1 MEEDISIINSNTR
14 SEKIKK
20 FIIKNKNKLIILL
33 TTILFVVFG
42 YFAFKEFENNKK
54 FKIAEKFN
62 QSTTIYFSG
71 DKTQSKNELIEIIKS
86 KDSTYS
92 PLALYFIIDNN
103 IEATN
108 EEINRYFDI
117 IINDIN
123 LDIEIKNLNIYKK
136 GLFNS
141 SFISENELLLILKPI
156 INSDSFWKPHAL
168 ILLGEFFID
177 KNQNQKAR
185 EFFSQVI
192 SIDTANEKLKTEA
205 KKRLVNIGE

>member
-1 MEEDISIINSNTR
+1 MDEEISIINNETAK
-14 SEKIKK
+14 EKTIK
-20 FIIKNKNKLIILL
+20 FLRNNKKKLIVLLIIL
-33 TTILFVVFG
+33 ILIPFSFFS
-42 YFAFKEFENNKK
+42 YQIYLDKNKEKISSRYNLAVTKFEKGNNLEIKK
-54 FKIAEKFN
+54 IM
-62 QSTTIYFSG
+62 
-71 DKTQSKNELIEIIKS
+71 IEIINS
-86 KDSTYS
+86 KDETYS

-168 ILLGEFFID
+168 ILLGEFFLD
-177 KNQNQKAR
+177 KNQNQKAK

-192 SIDTANEKLKTEA
+192 SIEMANEKLKTEA
-205 KKRLVNIGE
+205 KKRLIYIGG

>member
-1 MEEDISIINSNTR
+1 MDEEISIINNETAK
-14 SEKIKK
+14 EKTIK
-20 FIIKNKNKLIILL
+20 FFKNNKKKLIVLLIIL
-33 TTILFVVFG
+33 ILIPFSFFSYQIYLDKNKGKISSRYNLAVT
-42 YFAFKEFENNKK
+42 KFEKGNNLEIKK
-54 FKIAEKFN
+54 IM
-62 QSTTIYFSG
+62 
-71 DKTQSKNELIEIIKS
+71 IEIINS
-86 KDSTYS
+86 KDKTYS

>member
-1 MEEDISIINSNTR
+1 MIEIINS
-14 SEKIKK
+14 K
-20 FIIKNKNKLIILL
+20 
-33 TTILFVVFG
+33 
-42 YFAFKEFENNKK
+42 
-54 FKIAEKFN
+54 
-62 QSTTIYFSG
+62 
-71 DKTQSKNELIEIIKS
+71 DK
-86 KDSTYS
+86 TYS

-108 EEINRYFDI
+108 EEINRYFDV

>member
-1 MEEDISIINSNTR
+1 MDEEISIINNETAK
-14 SEKIKK
+14 EKTIK
-20 FIIKNKNKLIILL
+20 FFKNNKKKLIVLLIIL
-33 TTILFVVFG
+33 ILIPFSFFS
-42 YFAFKEFENNKK
+42 YQIYLDKNKEKISSRYNLAVTKFEKGNNLEIKK
-54 FKIAEKFN
+54 VM
-62 QSTTIYFSG
+62 
-71 DKTQSKNELIEIIKS
+71 IEIINS
-86 KDSTYS
+86 KDKTYS

-205 KKRLVNIGE
+205 KKRLINIGE

>member
-1 MEEDISIINSNTR
+1 MDEEISIINNETAK
-14 SEKIKK
+14 EKTIK
-20 FIIKNKNKLIILL
+20 FFKNNKKKLIFLLIIL
-33 TTILFVVFG
+33 ILIPFSFFS
-42 YFAFKEFENNKK
+42 YQIYLDKNKEKISSRYNLAVTKFEKGNNLEIKK
-54 FKIAEKFN
+54 IM
-62 QSTTIYFSG
+62 
-71 DKTQSKNELIEIIKS
+71 IEIINS
-86 KDSTYS
+86 KDETYS

-168 ILLGEFFID
+168 ILLGEFFLD
-177 KNQNQKAR
+177 KNQNQKAK

-192 SIDTANEKLKTEA
+192 SIEMANEKLKTEA
-205 KKRLVNIGE
+205 KKRLIYIGG

>member
-1 MEEDISIINSNTR
+1 MDEEISIINNETAK
-14 SEKIKK
+14 EKTIK
-20 FIIKNKNKLIILL
+20 FFKNNKKKLIVLLIIL
-33 TTILFVVFG
+33 ILIPFSFFS
-42 YFAFKEFENNKK
+42 YQIYLDKNKEKISSRYNLAVTKFEKGNNLEIKK
-54 FKIAEKFN
+54 IM
-62 QSTTIYFSG
+62 
-71 DKTQSKNELIEIIKS
+71 IEIINS
-86 KDSTYS
+86 KDETYS

-168 ILLGEFFID
+168 ILLGEFFLD
-177 KNQNQKAR
+177 KNQNQKAK

-192 SIDTANEKLKTEA
+192 SIEMANEKLKTEA
-205 KKRLVNIGE
+205 KKRLIYIGE

>member
-1 MEEDISIINSNTR
+1 MDEEISIINNETAK
-14 SEKIKK
+14 EKTIK
-20 FIIKNKNKLIILL
+20 FFKNNKKKLIVLLIIL
-33 TTILFVVFG
+33 ILIPFSFFS
-42 YFAFKEFENNKK
+42 YQIYLDKNKEKISSRYNLAVTKFEKGNNLEIKK
-54 FKIAEKFN
+54 IM
-62 QSTTIYFSG
+62 
-71 DKTQSKNELIEIIKS
+71 IEIINS
-86 KDSTYS
+86 KDKTYS

-108 EEINRYFDI
+108 EEINRYFDV

>member
-1 MEEDISIINSNTR
+1 MDEEISIINNETAK
-14 SEKIKK
+14 EKTIK
-20 FIIKNKNKLIILL
+20 FFRNNKKKLIVLLIIL
-33 TTILFVVFG
+33 ILIPFSFFS
-42 YFAFKEFENNKK
+42 YQIYLDKNKEKISSRYNLAVTKFEKGNNLEIKK
-54 FKIAEKFN
+54 IM
-62 QSTTIYFSG
+62 
-71 DKTQSKNELIEIIKS
+71 IEIINS
-86 KDSTYS
+86 KDETYS

-168 ILLGEFFID
+168 ILLGEFFLD
-177 KNQNQKAR
+177 KNQNQKAK

-192 SIDTANEKLKTEA
+192 SIEMANEKLKTEA
-205 KKRLVNIGE
+205 KKRLIYIGG

>member
-1 MEEDISIINSNTR
+1 MDEEISIINNETAK
-14 SEKIKK
+14 EKTIK
-20 FIIKNKNKLIILL
+20 FFKNNKKKLIVLLIIL
-33 TTILFVVFG
+33 ILIPFSFFS
-42 YFAFKEFENNKK
+42 YQIYLDKNKEKISSRYNLAVTKFEKGNNLEIKK
-54 FKIAEKFN
+54 VM
-62 QSTTIYFSG
+62 
-71 DKTQSKNELIEIIKS
+71 IEIINS
-86 KDSTYS
+86 KDKTYS

>member
-1 MEEDISIINSNTR
+1 MDEEISIINNETAK
-14 SEKIKK
+14 EKTIK
-20 FIIKNKNKLIILL
+20 FFKNNKKKLIVLLIIL
-33 TTILFVVFG
+33 ILIPFSFFS
-42 YFAFKEFENNKK
+42 YQIYLDKNKEKISSRYNLAVTKFEKGNNLEIKK
-54 FKIAEKFN
+54 IM
-62 QSTTIYFSG
+62 
-71 DKTQSKNELIEIIKS
+71 IEIINS
-86 KDSTYS
+86 KDETYS

>member
-1 MEEDISIINSNTR
+1 MDEEISIINNETAK
-14 SEKIKK
+14 EKTIK
-20 FIIKNKNKLIILL
+20 FFKNNKKKLIVFLIIL
-33 TTILFVVFG
+33 ILIPFSFFS
-42 YFAFKEFENNKK
+42 YQIYLDKNKEKISSRYNLAVTKFEKGNNLEIKK
-54 FKIAEKFN
+54 VM
-62 QSTTIYFSG
+62 
-71 DKTQSKNELIEIIKS
+71 IEIINS
-86 KDSTYS
+86 KDKTYS

-168 ILLGEFFID
+168 ILLGEFFLD
-177 KNQNQKAR
+177 KNQNQKAK

-192 SIDTANEKLKTEA
+192 SIEMANEKLKTEA
-205 KKRLVNIGE
+205 KKRLIYIGG

>member
-1 MEEDISIINSNTR
+1 MDEEISIINNETAK
-14 SEKIKK
+14 EKTIK
-20 FIIKNKNKLIILL
+20 FFKNNKKKLIVLLIIL
-33 TTILFVVFG
+33 ILIPFSFFS
-42 YFAFKEFENNKK
+42 YQIYLDKNKEKISSIYNLAVTKFEKGNNLEIKK
-54 FKIAEKFN
+54 VM
-62 QSTTIYFSG
+62 
-71 DKTQSKNELIEIIKS
+71 IEIINS
-86 KDSTYS
+86 KDKTYS

-108 EEINRYFDI
+108 EEINRYFDV

>member
-1 MEEDISIINSNTR
+1 MDEEITIINNETRKEKIIKFCKNNKKKLIVLLFILILFPFSFFSYQIYLDKNKEKISSKYNLAVTNFEKENNLEIKKIMIEIINS
-14 SEKIKK
+14 K
-20 FIIKNKNKLIILL
+20 
-33 TTILFVVFG
+33 
-42 YFAFKEFENNKK
+42 
-54 FKIAEKFN
+54 
-62 QSTTIYFSG
+62 
-71 DKTQSKNELIEIIKS
+71 DK
-86 KDSTYS
+86 TYS

-103 IEATN
+103 IEVTN

-117 IINDIN
+117 IINDTN
-123 LDIEIKNLNIYKK
+123 LESEIKNLNIYKK

>member
-1 MEEDISIINSNTR
+1 MDEEISIINNETAK
-14 SEKIKK
+14 EKTIK
-20 FIIKNKNKLIILL
+20 FFKNNKKKLIVLLIIL
-33 TTILFVVFG
+33 ILIPFSFFS
-42 YFAFKEFENNKK
+42 YQIYLDKNKEKISSRYNLAVTKFEKGNNLEIKK
-54 FKIAEKFN
+54 IM
-62 QSTTIYFSG
+62 
-71 DKTQSKNELIEIIKS
+71 IEIINS
-86 KDSTYS
+86 KDKTYS

-168 ILLGEFFID
+168 ILLGEFFLD
-177 KNQNQKAR
+177 KNQNQKAK

-192 SIDTANEKLKTEA
+192 SIEMANEKLKTEA
-205 KKRLVNIGE
+205 KKRLIYIGE

>member
-1 MEEDISIINSNTR
+1 MDEEISIINNETAK
-14 SEKIKK
+14 EKTIK
-20 FIIKNKNKLIILL
+20 FFKNNKKKLIVLLIIL
-33 TTILFVVFG
+33 ILIPFSFFSYQIYLDKNKGKISSRYNLAVT
-42 YFAFKEFENNKK
+42 KFEKGNNLEIKK
-54 FKIAEKFN
+54 IM
-62 QSTTIYFSG
+62 
-71 DKTQSKNELIEIIKS
+71 IEIINS
-86 KDSTYS
+86 KDKTYS

-177 KNQNQKAR
+177 KNQNQKAK

-192 SIDTANEKLKTEA
+192 SIEMANEKLKTEA
-205 KKRLVNIGE
+205 KKRLIYIGG

>member
-1 MEEDISIINSNTR
+1 MDEEISIINNETAK
-14 SEKIKK
+14 EKTIK
-20 FIIKNKNKLIILL
+20 FFKNNKKKLIVLLIIL
-33 TTILFVVFG
+33 ILIPFSFFS
-42 YFAFKEFENNKK
+42 YQIYLDKNKEKISSRYNLAVTKFEKGNNLEIKK
-54 FKIAEKFN
+54 VM
-62 QSTTIYFSG
+62 
-71 DKTQSKNELIEIIKS
+71 IEIINS
-86 KDSTYS
+86 KDKTYS

-108 EEINRYFDI
+108 EEINRYFDV
-117 IINDIN
+117 IINEIN

>member
-1 MEEDISIINSNTR
+1 MDEELSIINNETAK
-14 SEKIKK
+14 EKTIK
-20 FIIKNKNKLIILL
+20 FLRNNKKKLIVLLIIL
-33 TTILFVVFG
+33 ILIPFSFFS
-42 YFAFKEFENNKK
+42 YQIYLDKNKEKISSRYNLAITKFEKGNNLEIKK
-54 FKIAEKFN
+54 IM
-62 QSTTIYFSG
+62 
-71 DKTQSKNELIEIIKS
+71 IEIINS
-86 KDSTYS
+86 KDETYS

-168 ILLGEFFID
+168 ILLGEFFLD
-177 KNQNQKAR
+177 KNQNQKAK

-192 SIDTANEKLKTEA
+192 SIEMANEKLKTEA
-205 KKRLVNIGE
+205 KKRLIYIGG

>member
-1 MEEDISIINSNTR
+1 MDEEISIINNETAK
-14 SEKIKK
+14 EKTIK
-20 FIIKNKNKLIILL
+20 FFKNNKKKLIILL
-33 TTILFVVFG
+33 IILILIPFIFFS
-42 YFAFKEFENNKK
+42 YQIYLDKNKEKISSRYNLAVTKFEKGNNLEIKK
-54 FKIAEKFN
+54 VM
-62 QSTTIYFSG
+62 
-71 DKTQSKNELIEIIKS
+71 IEIINS
-86 KDSTYS
+86 KDKTYS

>member
-1 MEEDISIINSNTR
+1 MDEEISIINNETAK
-14 SEKIKK
+14 EKTIK
-20 FIIKNKNKLIILL
+20 FFKNNKKKLIVLLIIL
-33 TTILFVVFG
+33 ILIPFSFFS
-42 YFAFKEFENNKK
+42 YQIYLDKNKEKISSRYNLAVTKFEKGNNLEIKK
-54 FKIAEKFN
+54 IM
-62 QSTTIYFSG
+62 
-71 DKTQSKNELIEIIKS
+71 IEIINS
-86 KDSTYS
+86 KDKTYS

-168 ILLGEFFID
+168 ILLGEFFLD
-177 KNQNQKAR
+177 KNQNQKAK

-192 SIDTANEKLKTEA
+192 SIEMANEKLKTEA
-205 KKRLVNIGE
+205 KKRLIYIGG

>member
-1 MEEDISIINSNTR
+1 MDEEISIINNETAK
-14 SEKIKK
+14 EKTIK
-20 FIIKNKNKLIILL
+20 FFKNNKKKLIVLLIIL
-33 TTILFVVFG
+33 ILIPFSFFS
-42 YFAFKEFENNKK
+42 YQIYLDKNKEKISSRYNLAVTKFEKGNNLEIKK
-54 FKIAEKFN
+54 IM
-62 QSTTIYFSG
+62 
-71 DKTQSKNELIEIIKS
+71 IEIINS
-86 KDSTYS
+86 KDKTYS

>member
-1 MEEDISIINSNTR
+1 MIEIINS
-14 SEKIKK
+14 
-20 FIIKNKNKLIILL
+20 
-33 TTILFVVFG
+33 
-42 YFAFKEFENNKK
+42 
-54 FKIAEKFN
+54 
-62 QSTTIYFSG
+62 
-71 DKTQSKNELIEIIKS
+71 
-86 KDSTYS
+86 KDETYS

-168 ILLGEFFID
+168 ILLGEFFLD
-177 KNQNQKAR
+177 KNQNQKAK

-192 SIDTANEKLKTEA
+192 SIEMANEKLKTEA
-205 KKRLVNIGE
+205 KKRLIYIGG

>member
-1 MEEDISIINSNTR
+1 MDEEISIINNETAK
-14 SEKIKK
+14 EKTIK
-20 FIIKNKNKLIILL
+20 FFKNNKKKLIVLLIIL
-33 TTILFVVFG
+33 ILIPFSFFS
-42 YFAFKEFENNKK
+42 YQIYLDKNKEKISSRYNLAVTKFEKGNNLEIKK
-54 FKIAEKFN
+54 VM
-62 QSTTIYFSG
+62 
-71 DKTQSKNELIEIIKS
+71 IEIINS
-86 KDSTYS
+86 KDETYS

-168 ILLGEFFID
+168 ILLGEFFLD
-177 KNQNQKAR
+177 KNQNQKAK

-192 SIDTANEKLKTEA
+192 SIEMANEKLKTEA
-205 KKRLVNIGE
+205 KKRLIYIGG

>member
-1 MEEDISIINSNTR
+1 MDEEISIINNETAK
-14 SEKIKK
+14 EKTIK
-20 FIIKNKNKLIILL
+20 FFKNNKKKLIVLLIIL
-33 TTILFVVFG
+33 ILIPFSFFS
-42 YFAFKEFENNKK
+42 YQIYLDKNKEKISSRYNLAVTKFEKGNNLEIKK
-54 FKIAEKFN
+54 VM
-62 QSTTIYFSG
+62 
-71 DKTQSKNELIEIIKS
+71 IEIINS
-86 KDSTYS
+86 KDKTYS

-108 EEINRYFDI
+108 EEINRYFDV

>member
-1 MEEDISIINSNTR
+1 MDEEISIINNETAK
-14 SEKIKK
+14 EKTIK
-20 FIIKNKNKLIILL
+20 FFKNNKKKLIVLLIIL
-33 TTILFVVFG
+33 ILIPFSFFS
-42 YFAFKEFENNKK
+42 YQIYLDKNKEKISSRYNLAVTKFEKGNNLEIKK
-54 FKIAEKFN
+54 IM
-62 QSTTIYFSG
+62 
-71 DKTQSKNELIEIIKS
+71 IEIINS
-86 KDSTYS
+86 KDETYS

-177 KNQNQKAR
+177 KNQNQKAK

-192 SIDTANEKLKTEA
+192 SIEMANEKLKTEA
-205 KKRLVNIGE
+205 KKRLIYIGE

>member
-1 MEEDISIINSNTR
+1 MDEEISIINNETAK
-14 SEKIKK
+14 EKTIK
-20 FIIKNKNKLIILL
+20 FFKNNKKKLIVLLIIL
-33 TTILFVVFG
+33 ILIPFSFFS
-42 YFAFKEFENNKK
+42 YQIYLDKNKEKISSRYNLAVTKFEKGNNLEIKK
-54 FKIAEKFN
+54 IM
-62 QSTTIYFSG
+62 
-71 DKTQSKNELIEIIKS
+71 IEIINS
-86 KDSTYS
+86 KDETYS

-168 ILLGEFFID
+168 ILLGEFFLD
-177 KNQNQKAR
+177 KNQNQKAK

-192 SIDTANEKLKTEA
+192 SIEMANEKLKTEA
-205 KKRLVNIGE
+205 KKRLIYIGG

>member
-1 MEEDISIINSNTR
+1 MDEEISIINNETAK
-14 SEKIKK
+14 EKTIK
-20 FIIKNKNKLIILL
+20 FFKNNKKKLIVLLIIL
-33 TTILFVVFG
+33 ILIPFSFFS
-42 YFAFKEFENNKK
+42 YQIYLDKNKEKISSRYNLAVTKFEKGNNLEIKK
-54 FKIAEKFN
+54 VM
-62 QSTTIYFSG
+62 
-71 DKTQSKNELIEIIKS
+71 IEIINS
-86 KDSTYS
+86 KDKTYS

-168 ILLGEFFID
+168 ILLGEFFLD
-177 KNQNQKAR
+177 KNQNQKAK

-192 SIDTANEKLKTEA
+192 SIEMANEKLKTEA
-205 KKRLVNIGE
+205 KKRLIYIGG